1 MLKKCSS
8 LHFFVFPARFQSKQ
22 LSETEIYP
30 PPVRS
35 LQWSTFLFSESF
47 MFAAPPEACQDSY
60 IRHLQ
65 RGSLCPS
72 HVTGE
77 HAEVMHID
85 RARSDLTQKPTRQ
98 PGFLSPLWKCL
109 SSEDKT
115 QRESQFQR
123 RWTARVKWDRRAV
136 RADGRWCFICM
147 QCVWGEA
154 EMFHLIC
161 LTFLFSKQR
170 QPLCIHHML
179 LWRRHTS
186 LHVDLNMNMTDTS
199 STFRSFWLHSLK
211 VNK

>member
-8 LHFFVFPARFQSKQ
+8 LHFFVFPARFQSKR

-85 RARSDLTQKPTRQ
+85 RARSDLTQKPNETA
-98 PGFLSPLWKCL
+98 GLS
-109 SSEDKT
+109 
-115 QRESQFQR
+115 F
-123 RWTARVKWDRRAV
+123 A
-136 RADGRWCFICM
+136 
-147 QCVWGEA
+147 
-154 EMFHLIC
+154 
-161 LTFLFSKQR
+161 
-170 QPLCIHHML
+170 
-179 LWRRHTS
+179 
-186 LHVDLNMNMTDTS
+186 
-199 STFRSFWLHSLK
+199 SLK
-211 VNK
+211 MSFFRGQDAERIPISAAVDGPGEVG